1 VPPPDPATA
10 RPAPA
15 VSVVMTVF
23 NHRPFVQDAVDS
35 LLAQDYRDF
44 ELLVV
49 DDGSTD
55 GSAAAVTGRP
65 DPRLRLVRLAHQG
78 RVAALN
84 HAVALARGR
93 YLAVLDADDL
103 ALPGRLALPVRF
115 LDANPRVGAVG
126 SAVQPLLGATG
137 RRATRRLPR
146 SDAAIRLA
154 FLVRNPMFHSSVTYR
169 AAALADIGGFDPAVS
184 SGIDNDALLRL
195 AARWRLANLD
205 TPLAV
210 KRVHPG
216 QFFAAG
222 TDRRRRG
229 AGVIAL
235 RWRAARELPF
245 PVPLR
250 PVAYLIAALASA
262 RTWLLTAAPHPG
274 RTRTQGASR

>member
-1 VPPPDPATA
+1 VPPPDQAA
-10 RPAPA
+10 GRPPA
-15 VSVVMTVF
+15 VSVIMTVY
-23 NHRPFVQDAVDS
+23 NHRRFVADAVDS

-55 GSAAAVTGRP
+55 GSAAAAASHS
-65 DPRLRLVRLAHQG
+65 DPRLRLIRLAHHG

-103 ALPGRLALPVRF
+103 ALPGRLELPVRF
-115 LDANPRVGAVG
+115 LDANPLVGAVG

-137 RRATRRLPR
+137 RRARRRLPR
-146 SDAAIRLA
+146 GDAAIRLA

-169 AAALADIGGFDPAVS
+169 AAALAEIGGFDPAVS

-216 QFFAAG
+216 QFFAAQ

-235 RWRAARELPF
+235 RCAISPPGDLGCLFRNAYAA
-245 PVPLR
+245 
-250 PVAYLIAALASA
+250 S
-262 RTWLLTAAPHPG
+262 TG
-274 RTRTQGASR
+274 S

>member
-1 VPPPDPATA
+1 VPPPDQAAA
-10 RPAPA
+10 RPPA
-15 VSVVMTVF
+15 VSVVMTVY
-23 NHRPFVQDAVDS
+23 NHRRFVEDAIDS

-55 GSAAAVTGRP
+55 GSAAAVASHS
-65 DPRLRLVRLAHQG
+65 DPRLRLIRLAHHG

-103 ALPGRLALPVRF
+103 ALPGRLELPVRF
-115 LDANPRVGAVG
+115 LDANPLVGAVG

-137 RRATRRLPR
+137 RRARRRLPR
-146 SDAAIRLA
+146 GDAAIRLA

-169 AAALADIGGFDPAVS
+169 AAALAEVGGFDPAVS

-216 QFFAAG
+216 QFFAAQ

-245 PVPLR
+245 PGPLR
-250 PVAYLIAALASA
+250 PLAYLLAAFASA
-262 RTWLLTAAPHPG
+262 RTWLLTAAPRPRG
-274 RTRTQGASR
+274 ARAQDASR